1 MVKASKEHLE
11 LVKEITYKTITE
23 VYPHYYPNGVVE
35 FFLTHHKT
43 ENIKKDIDSGSVYL
57 LMDGGKG
64 IGTVTLRGNEICR
77 LFVLPKWQHQ
87 GFGKRLLDF
96 AEEMIGENY
105 SEILIDS
112 SLPAKQMYLKRGYIA
127 TETHKIVADN
137 RDILVYDVMKK

>member
-1 MVKASKEHLE
+1 M
-11 LVKEITYKTITE
+11 KEITYKTITE